1 MLGKAKKRLVRIKI
15 GELNF
20 DMERILEDLKQTVND
35 GLSCL
40 GRPAFGFLSESE
52 GKTYSRRSLFNGV
65 IRWDCLSMM
74 HGNSV

>member
-1 MLGKAKKRLVRIKI
+1 MKI

-40 GRPAFGFLSESE
+40 GCPDFGFLTESE

-65 IRWDCLSMM
+65 IRRDCLSMIN
-74 HGNSV
+74 GNSV

>member
-1 MLGKAKKRLVRIKI
+1 MKI

-40 GRPAFGFLSESE
+40 GCPDFGFLTESE
-52 GKTYSRRSLFNGV
+52 GKLIHVGLFLMESFDG
-65 IRWDCLSMM
+65 IAYP
-74 HGNSV
+74 